1 MWSRILQS
9 FCIIIIINLGSFINL
24 VLFRGRDWEE
34 VKLIFIIMNV
44 ALLIFIVLYVSRL
57 IFK

>member
-9 FCIIIIINLGSFINL
+9 FCIIIIINLGSFINV